1 MALIVITIKDQED
14 GSVAVQ
20 LQDHPS
26 CTPDQTDFTPAQHV
40 SAIALNAIHNQLNAV
55 GKNTIDLSAAPSAQP
70 PHAKKLTLV
79 GADELPIT

>member
-14 GSVAVQ
+14 GSVAVL

-26 CTPDQTDFTPAQHV
+26 CTPDQTEFTAAQHIG
-40 SAIALNAIHNQLNAV
+40 AAALNAIDQQLNAV

-70 PHAKKLTLV
+70 PHARKLVLA
-79 GADELPIT
+79 GADELPMG